1 MGIVNSL
8 SCTGCKHEMI
18 KETANLDISLTLKA
32 SPNEYFKH
40 LTLEKDKRLGLLMT
54 TRKPLDLEDI
64 NTLFLEDHHGMDPL
78 EEDQLD
84 EELMMEEGRDEEEE
98 AIPDEPKPST
108 STVNCRRASHANRF
122 TYSSTK
128 DCDSGCIAST
138 NRHSGDWEGWHYLGN
153 YKSWC

>member
-32 SPNEYFKH
+32 SPNEYFKN
-40 LTLEKDKRLGLLMT
+40 LTLEKDKKRLGLLTT
-54 TRKPLDLEDI
+54 TRKPLDLKDI
-64 NTLFLEDHHGMDPL
+64 NTLFLEDHQGMDPL

-108 STVNCRRASHANRF
+108 STVNMATTDADHAQSLPLY
-122 TYSSTK
+122 TSSQRTGLLVIRQVWQ
-128 DCDSGCIAST
+128 DTI
-138 NRHSGDWEGWHYLGN
+138 
-153 YKSWC
+153 